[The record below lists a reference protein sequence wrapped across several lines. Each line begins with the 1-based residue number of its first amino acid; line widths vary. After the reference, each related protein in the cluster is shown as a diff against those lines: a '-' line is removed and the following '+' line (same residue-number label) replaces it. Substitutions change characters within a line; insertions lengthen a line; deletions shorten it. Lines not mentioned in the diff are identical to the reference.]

1 MKRPNILFIMT
12 DQQSATMM
20 SCAGNKYLDTPAI
33 DSIAA
38 SGIRFDRAYCAN
50 PVCIPSRFAL
60 FTGRY
65 PSAVGLRSN
74 DVSTILGEIPEEIK
88 QNGLGYRL
96 KAAGYKALYGGKQ
109 HLPKMRA
116 VDLGFDYFCEDE
128 RENLAD
134 ACADILMKP
143 FDQPFF
149 MTVSFINPHD
159 ICYMAIAEF
168 AKNLNLNGITSDSNP
183 VEGLLKRGETELKCL
198 KEALKIPEGM
208 SEEHFFKELCPPLPP
223 NFESQE
229 NEPEAIWAIKSQR
242 QFKKHAHENFTDKQW
257 RMHRWAYCKL
267 TERVDSQIATVL
279 NALKASGHEDDTV
292 VIFTSDHGDMDSAH
306 RMEHKTAL
314 YEEACRIPMIIKY
327 PSEIPE
333 GLIDSKHLISN
344 GLDLI
349 PTIMDYADI
358 EQSEELKGKSLR
370 HLHSE
375 INNSGT
381 YSNWRTILDIES
393 EFGHA
398 VVTDKYK
405 YILYDNGENRE
416 QLMDLEY
423 DPHEMRNSLE
433 DSEHRDIIKSF
444 RSDII
449 NEAFAQ

>member
-1 MKRPNILFIMT
+1 MT

-20 SCAGNKYLDTPAI
+20 SCAGNKYLETPAI

-38 SGIRFDRAYCAN
+38 SGVRFDRAYCAN
-50 PVCIPSRFAL
+50 PVCIPSRFSL

-74 DVSTILGEIPEEIK
+74 DVSEIEGEIPDAIK
-88 QNGLGYRL
+88 EKGLGYLL
-96 KAAGYKALYGGKQ
+96 KNAGYKALYGGKE

-116 VDLGFDYFCEDE
+116 VDLGFDYFCDDE
-128 RENLAD
+128 REDLAD
-134 ACADILMKP
+134 ACADILMNP
-143 FDQPFF
+143 IDQPFF
-149 MTVSFINPHD
+149 MTASFINPHD

-168 AKNLNLNGITSDSNP
+168 AKALDLDNVFRDSDP
-183 VEGLLKRGETELKCL
+183 VEFWVKGILESSDKEVECL
-198 KEALKIPEGM
+198 REALKIPKEM
-208 SEEHFFKELCPPLPP
+208 SREQFFRDVCPPLPP
-223 NFESQE
+223 NFEPQE
-229 NEPEAIWAIKSQR
+229 NEPDAIWSIKSQR
-242 QFKKHAHENFTDKQW
+242 QFKKYAHEHFTEEQW

-267 TERVDSQIATVL
+267 TERVDAQIATVL
-279 NALKASGHEDDTV
+279 SALKAGGHDDDTV

-333 GLIDSKHLISN
+333 GIVDSQHLISN

-349 PTIMDYADI
+349 PTIMDYAGI
-358 EQSEELKGKSLR
+358 AQPEELQGRSLR

-375 INNSGT
+375 TDNGAVS
-381 YSNWRTILDIES
+381 SDWRTRLEIES

-405 YILYDNGENRE
+405 YIAYDDGDNRE
-416 QLMDLEY
+416 QLMNLKD
-423 DPHEMRNSLE
+423 DPHEMRNSIE
-433 DSEHRDIIKSF
+433 DSEYSEIVESF
-444 RSDII
+444 RSPVPST
-449 NEAFAQ
+449 